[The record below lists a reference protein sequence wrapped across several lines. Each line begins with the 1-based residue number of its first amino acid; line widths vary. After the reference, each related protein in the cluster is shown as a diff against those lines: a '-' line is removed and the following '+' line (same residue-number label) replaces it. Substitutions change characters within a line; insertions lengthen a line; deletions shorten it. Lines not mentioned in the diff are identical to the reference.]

1 MKLLCLSNGHGEDAI
16 ALRILNQLQQ
26 LSPSLE
32 ITALPLV
39 GEGIA
44 YNQKEITIIGPV
56 KQMPSGGFVY
66 MDGREFLRDVKG
78 GLLQLTLSQLQAIR
92 SWIGSA
98 KAETEDIA
106 ILAVG
111 DILPL
116 LFASLTGVPYAFV
129 GTAKSDYYLRDE
141 VGFLKGH
148 RWENWSGSVYLP
160 WERCL
165 MSRPQC
171 KAVFPRDSLTTE
183 TLKKWPIPAYN
194 LGNPMMDNLQVE
206 ELTETLDIGESEK
219 WEKQR
224 SLTIVCLPGSRPP
237 EAYENWQQ
245 MMGCVEALM
254 VQRQGFPPGS
264 GKIVFLGAIAPNLS
278 LPTFNQILESAGW
291 HPQEDKEQALHADD
305 SLYSQKNATFILTQ
319 NAYSQCLQKA
329 DFAIA
334 MSGTATEQFV
344 GLGKPAIAIPGNGPQ
359 FTPAFAEAQSRLLG
373 ASLILAQQP
382 RDVAEIVQKLL
393 RDPDLLQLIAR
404 NGKRRMGESGAS
416 RRIAECLIEKF
427 SWQS

>member
-16 ALRILNQLQQ
+16 ALRILHQLQQ
-26 LSPSLE
+26 LSPSIE

-39 GEGIA
+39 GEGMA
-44 YNQKEITIIGPV
+44 YDRKEITITGPV

-66 MDGREFLRDVKG
+66 MDGREFLGDIRG
-78 GLLQLTLSQLQAIR
+78 GLLQLTLSQFKAIR
-92 SWIGSA
+92 HWVGSA
-98 KAETEDIA
+98 KAETEEIA

-111 DILPL
+111 DIVPL
-116 LFASLTGVPYAFV
+116 LFAWLSGVPYAFV

-165 MSRPQC
+165 MSRRQC
-171 KAVFPRDSLTTE
+171 KAVFPRDSLTAE
-183 TLKKWPIPAYN
+183 TLKKWPIPTFN
-194 LGNPMMDNLQVE
+194 LGNPMMDDLQAE
-206 ELTETLDIGESEK
+206 ELTEIADPVELEK

-224 SLTIVCLPGSRPP
+224 SLTIVCLPGSRAP

-245 MMGCVEALM
+245 MMGCVEALKID
-254 VQRQGFPPGS
+254 RQGFPPGS
-264 GKIVFLGAIAPNLS
+264 GKMVFLGAIAPNLT

-291 HPQEDKEQALHADD
+291 HPLDD
-305 SLYSQKNATFILTQ
+305 REKAFHPDDRLYSQKNATFILTQ
-319 NAYSQCLQKA
+319 NAYDRCLQQA
-329 DFAIA
+329 DLAIA

-344 GLGKPAIAIPGNGPQ
+344 GLGKPAIALPGKGPQ
-359 FTPAFAEAQSRLLG
+359 FTPAFAEAQARLLG
-373 ASLILAQQP
+373 PSLILAQQP
-382 RDVAEIVQKLL
+382 QDGAEIVQKLL
-393 RDPDLLQLIAR
+393 RDPDRLQAIGR
-404 NGKRRMGESGAS
+404 NGKRRMGEPGAS

-427 SWQS
+427 AWQT